1 MPEQWDDDGPERID
15 DALERARA
23 RWYEAEVR
31 DAEADAREAE
41 ADRREFQTD
50 ARELV
55 LDRWEREIA
64 ERAAALGLWDE
75 IEDRRREQ
83 RRLER
88 LAAGHTRRD
97 QAEIRRDAAIE
108 RDIGRGR
115 RTVADAPSAPSA
127 PSAPDLGGGLHLPVS
142 YGQLAAAMCG
152 DAPLTSVLRLVLV
165 AAVDSVEDCAAATVA
180 LATQGGHIEVAAA
193 TARWAAELD
202 EHQAALA
209 CGPLL
214 EAIAGER
221 TLTADLGYDERWP
234 ALARV
239 HEGRGRAVMAYGLRV
254 ADQDAGAMTV
264 YSERSGRFTDRAA
277 ATAEFLAG
285 QATVALA
292 RSFERVTYEA
302 QAQAW
307 QSALSS
313 RDAIGQAKGMLMVQ
327 RSISA
332 DEAFDVLRETSQ
344 RLNQKVR
351 DIAVHLVEYR
361 QLPEK

>member
-1 MPEQWDDDGPERID
+1 MPEQWDDDGPGPIEDLAHRRAQRH
-15 DALERARA
+15 DADA
-23 RWYEAEVR
+23 R

-41 ADRREFQTD
+41 ADRREFQID

-75 IEDRRREQ
+75 LEDRRREQ

-88 LAAGHTRRD
+88 LADGYSRRD
-97 QAEIRRDAAIE
+97 QAEVRRGAAIE
-108 RDIGRGR
+108 RDIGRSR
-115 RTVADAPSAPSA
+115 RIGADTPSPLD
-127 PSAPDLGGGLHLPVS
+127 PGGGLHLPAS
-142 YGQLAAAMCG
+142 FRQLVTAMHG

-180 LATQGGHIEVAAA
+180 LATQGGRIEVAAT
-193 TARWAAELD
+193 TARWAADLD
-202 EHQAALA
+202 EHQAVLA
-209 CGPLL
+209 CGPLV
-214 EAIAGER
+214 EAIASGR
-221 TLTADLGYDERWP
+221 AVTADLAYDERWP

-239 HEGRGRAVMAYGLRV
+239 QEARGRAAMAFSLRV
-254 ADQDAGAMTV
+254 ANQEAGAMTV
-264 YSERSGRFTDRAA
+264 YSERSGRFSDQAA
-277 ATAEFLAG
+277 ATGEFLAG

-307 QSALSS
+307 QSALAS
-313 RDAIGQAKGMLMVQ
+313 RDAIGQAKGMLMEQ

-351 DIAVHLVEYR
+351 DIAVHLVEHR
-361 QLPEK
+361 RLPEG

>member
-1 MPEQWDDDGPERID
+1 MPEQWDDDGPEPIGD
-15 DALERARA
+15 DAAKARA
-23 RWYEAEVR
+23 RWSEADVR

-41 ADRREFQTD
+41 ADRREFQID

-75 IEDRRREQ
+75 MEDRRREQ

-88 LAAGHTRRD
+88 LADGYTRRD
-97 QAEIRRDAAIE
+97 QAEIRRGAAIE
-108 RDIGRGR
+108 RDIGRSRRPADDSPTSPPVPGR
-115 RTVADAPSAPSA
+115 
-127 PSAPDLGGGLHLPVS
+127 GLHLPAS

-165 AAVDSVEDCAAATVA
+165 AAVDSVDDCAAASVA
-180 LATQGGHIEVAAA
+180 LATQEGRIEVAAT

-202 EHQAALA
+202 ERQAVLA

-221 TLTADLGYDERWP
+221 ALTADLAYDERWP

-239 HEGRGRAVMAYGLRV
+239 HEARGRAVMAFGLRV
-254 ADQDAGAMTV
+254 ANQEAGAMTV
-264 YSERSGRFTDRAA
+264 YSERSGRFSDRAA

-307 QSALSS
+307 QSALAS
-313 RDAIGQAKGMLMVQ
+313 RDAIGQAKGMLMEQ

-351 DIAVHLVEYR
+351 DIAVHLVEHR
-361 QLPEK
+361 QLPGG

>member
-1 MPEQWDDDGPERID
+1 MPEQWDDDAVQG
-15 DALERARA
+15 RAGWR
-23 RWYEAEVR
+23 EVEMR

-41 ADRREFQTD
+41 ADRREFRID

-83 RRLER
+83 RRLDR
-88 LAAGHTRRD
+88 LADGYTRRD
-97 QAEIRRDAAIE
+97 QAEIRRGAAIE
-108 RDIGRGR
+108 RDIGRSR
-115 RTVADAPSAPSA
+115 RTAGDAPSAPV
-127 PSAPDLGGGLHLPVS
+127 PGGLHLPAS
-142 YGQLAAAMCG
+142 FGQLAAAMCG

-165 AAVDSVEDCAAATVA
+165 AAVDSVDDCAAATVA
-180 LATQGGHIEVAAA
+180 LATQGGRIEVAAT

-202 EHQAALA
+202 EHQAVLA

-221 TLTADLGYDERWP
+221 ALTADLAFDERWP

-239 HEGRGRAVMAYGLRV
+239 HEAQGRAVMAFGLRV
-254 ADQDAGAMTV
+254 ANQEAGAMTV
-264 YSERSGRFTDRAA
+264 YSERSGRFSDRAA

-307 QSALSS
+307 QSALAS
-313 RDAIGQAKGMLMVQ
+313 RDAIGQAKGTLMEQ

-351 DIAVHLVEYR
+351 DIAVHLVEHR
-361 QLPEK
+361 QLPRE

>member
-1 MPEQWDDDGPERID
+1 MPDQWDDDGPGSID
-15 DALERARA
+15 DDVAQASA
-23 RWYEAEVR
+23 RWHQADVR

-41 ADRREFQTD
+41 ADRREFHID

-55 LDRWEREIA
+55 LDRWEHEISD
-64 ERAAALGLWDE
+64 RAAALGLWDE

-88 LAAGHTRRD
+88 VADGYSRRD
-97 QAEIRRDAAIE
+97 QAEIRRGAAIE
-108 RDIGRGR
+108 RDIGRSR
-115 RTVADAPSAPSA
+115 RTAGDTPSAPV
-127 PSAPDLGGGLHLPVS
+127 PGGGLHLPAS
-142 YGQLAAAMCG
+142 FGQLAAAMSG

-165 AAVDSVEDCAAATVA
+165 AAVDSVGDCAAATVA
-180 LATQGGHIEVAAA
+180 LATQGGRIEVAAT

-202 EHQAALA
+202 EHQAVLA

-221 TLTADLGYDERWP
+221 ALTADLADDERWP
-234 ALARV
+234 ALARL
-239 HEGRGRAVMAYGLRV
+239 HEARGRAVMAFGLRV
-254 ADQDAGAMTV
+254 ANQEAGAMTV
-264 YSERSGRFTDRAA
+264 YSERSGRFSDRDA

-285 QATVALA
+285 HATVALA

-313 RDAIGQAKGMLMVQ
+313 RDAIGQAKGMLMEQ

-344 RLNQKVR
+344 RLNRKVR
-351 DIAVHLVEYR
+351 DIAVHLVEHR
-361 QLPEK
+361 RLPEE